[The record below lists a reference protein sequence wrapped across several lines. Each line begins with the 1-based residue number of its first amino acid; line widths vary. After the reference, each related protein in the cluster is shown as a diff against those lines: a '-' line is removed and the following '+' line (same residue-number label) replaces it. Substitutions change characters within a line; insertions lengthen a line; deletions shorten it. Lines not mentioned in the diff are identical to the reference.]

1 MRFRPTQ
8 FPLTGRQRE
17 ILDWIQA
24 FRDREGMPPTVREI
38 GAAFGLRSTGS
49 VRSHLEALARKGWL
63 KAGSRRR
70 HRGLRLGKVGSPGL
84 RGARPSGPLLLP
96 GLRQVPILGRVA
108 AGPMLLAEQNLE
120 GSLALDAGLLP
131 RSGEVFALRV
141 RGDSM
146 VGAGIL
152 DGDLALVRRQETAEP
167 GEIVVAM
174 LDGEATVKRFRP
186 GPEGIRL
193 EPENPAFRPIVVAP
207 DSGDFR
213 ILGRL
218 AGVVRK
224 C

>member
-1 MRFRPTQ
+1 MPV
-8 FPLTGRQRE
+8 PLTSRQRE
-17 ILDWIQA
+17 ILDWIKA
-24 FRDREGMPPTVREI
+24 FQGREGMPPTVREI
-38 GAAFGLRSTGS
+38 GAAFGMRSTGS
-49 VRSHLEALARKGWL
+49 VRTHLQALRRKGWL
-63 KAGSRRR
+63 GEKRPGR
-70 HRGLRLGKVGSPGL
+70 HRGMGVLHSRLRIEKTPP
-84 RGARPSGPLLLP
+84 RGG

-108 AGPMLLAEQNLE
+108 AGPLLLAEENLE
-120 GSLALDAGLLP
+120 GSLSLDPALLP

-152 DGDLALVRRQETAEP
+152 DGDLALVRRQETAEA

-186 GPEGIRL
+186 EGDRIVL
-193 EPENPAFRPIVVAP
+193 EPENPALRPIVVEP
-207 DSGDFR
+207 GSGEFR

-218 AGVVRK
+218 AGVVRT